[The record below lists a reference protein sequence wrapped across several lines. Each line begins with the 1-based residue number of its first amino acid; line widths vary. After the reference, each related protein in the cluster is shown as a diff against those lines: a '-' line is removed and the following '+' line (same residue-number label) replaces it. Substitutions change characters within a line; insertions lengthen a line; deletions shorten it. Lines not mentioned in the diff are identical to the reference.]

1 MPHSLMDDL
10 HDMSGRLNGVITF
23 TIIRF
28 VYTILA
34 LHLSSI
40 EIVLFA
46 AISML
51 SLSVVRSHSVA
62 LNSIVSLVQK
72 MSVMVASQVA
82 LRVLGVDTNLGYSAS
97 TPVSTVLQTLTVVT
111 CILVLASFV
120 PQYFHDLDLVQRC
133 VTLVLFTYAEA
144 IESLFS
150 VRRMGTTP
158 SLVCVLVYMC
168 LYKYESMLGKVF
180 TLQYLIRAINM
191 VTINFILRALVDSN
205 QDVVS
210 IHIQT

>member
-1 MPHSLMDDL
+1 MDDL
-10 HDMSGRLNGVITF
+10 HNMSGRLNGVITF
-23 TIIRF
+23 TIIPF
-28 VYTILA
+28 VYSILV

-46 AISML
+46 SIGIL
-51 SLSVVRSHSVA
+51 SLLVVRSHSVA

-133 VTLVLFTYAEA
+133 VTLVLFTFAEA